1 MTIFCREVNSGFY
14 YHSAEQKDRLIQ
26 SERRFTDEK
35 VAKIIEFKK
44 QVCTSGEG
52 FVIVNQKGIDP
63 LSLDMLAKNQIL
75 ALRRAKRRNAERLH
89 LLCGSSLVSTVE
101 SLSPS
106 SLGFA
111 EDVYEVAF
119 GEEKYTFIEGPKNPL
134 SCTIMVKGMM

>member
-14 YHSAEQKDRLIQ
+14 YHSAEAKGPTDPIGKKIHRRKGRKDHRIQ
-26 SERRFTDEK
+26 E
-35 VAKIIEFKK
+35 A
-44 QVCTSGEG
+44 GLHLWGG

-101 SLSPS
+101 SLSIEP
-106 SLGFA
+106 GF
-111 EDVYEVAF
+111 
-119 GEEKYTFIEGPKNPL
+119 
-134 SCTIMVKGMM
+134 C